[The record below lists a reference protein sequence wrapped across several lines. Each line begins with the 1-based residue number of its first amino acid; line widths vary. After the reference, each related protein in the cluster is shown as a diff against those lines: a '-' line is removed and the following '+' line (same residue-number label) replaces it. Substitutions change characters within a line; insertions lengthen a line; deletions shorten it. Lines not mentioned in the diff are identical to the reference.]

1 MTDLLRTEFSGL
13 SFPNPF
19 ILASAPPTR
28 TAEMIKRAFEA
39 GWGGAATKTIG
50 LQGAVNVRPRFG
62 FLKERNRIVGMTN
75 FELISEKGLDHW
87 VDELAD
93 IKEAFPDR
101 PLVASIMGS
110 VEAVDWEILAR
121 AVQSAGA
128 DAIELNVSCP
138 HGMPEQH
145 MGAFMG
151 QDPELIK
158 MATAAVAG
166 VANVPV
172 WVKLTPNVTD
182 IAAMSLAAKEA
193 GADAIA
199 AINTVAGLVGIDLES
214 FQPIPSVSQRGAYGG
229 YSGRGVKPI
238 ALRAVSSI
246 AAASGLPVSGCGGIT
261 IWEDAA
267 EFMLAGAGTLQV
279 CTAVMLN
286 GYSIIDDLAAGLSG
300 YLERKGFQNF
310 AAAVGRALPMIGEFS
325 ALDPSVGSRAQVDPE
340 SCNACGNCVP
350 ACADGGFQ
358 AISMNGK
365 TAVVEREL
373 CDGCALCASVC
384 RVSAITMVRG

>member
-1 MTDLLRTEFSGL
+1 
-13 SFPNPF
+13 
-19 ILASAPPTR
+19 
-28 TAEMIKRAFEA
+28 
-39 GWGGAATKTIG
+39 
-50 LQGAVNVRPRFG
+50 
-62 FLKERNRIVGMTN
+62 FLKERARIVGMTN

-87 VDELAD
+87 VEEIGDV
-93 IKEAFPDR
+93 KRAFPDR
-101 PLVASIMGS
+101 PLIASIMGS
-110 VEAVDWEILAR
+110 LEPADWEILTK
-121 AVQSAGA
+121 AVEAAGA
-128 DAIELNVSCP
+128 DAVELNVSCP

-158 MATAAVAG
+158 LATAAVAG
-166 VANVPV
+166 VATTPV

-182 IAAMSLAAKEA
+182 IAAMAVAAKDA
-193 GADAIA
+193 GADVIA
-199 AINTVAGLVGIDLES
+199 AINTVAGLVGIDLET
-214 FQPIPSVSQRGAYGG
+214 FEPLPSVAEKGAYGG

-246 AAASGLPVSGCGGIT
+246 AATSGLPVSGCGGIT

-286 GYSIIDDLAAGLSG
+286 GFGVIDELAAGLSQ
-300 YLERKGFQNF
+300 YLERKGFESYGD
-310 AAAVGRALPMIGEFS
+310 AVGRSLASIGDYS
-325 ALDPSVGSRAQVDPE
+325 SLDNTVPAHAQVDPE
-340 SCNACGNCVP
+340 ACNGCRNCIP

-365 TAVVEREL
+365 TAVIDPAI
-373 CDGCALCASVC
+373 CDGCGLCPSVC
-384 RVSAITMVRG
+384 RPNAITMVRA